1 MRAGIIIQG
10 PATMSKK
17 RICLGQIGAANGI
30 KGHVRV
36 KPFTGEPE
44 ALGDYGPLEDETG
57 LNSFKIASLRPIKG
71 GMLVVKF
78 KGINDRNAAEA
89 LNGVKL
95 YISRDRL
102 PELETDDDFYV
113 EDLMGLRA
121 LDPGGTSLGA
131 VIAIHNFGA
140 GDLLEIRP
148 ERGPSVLVP
157 FTKTAIPVISLDQ
170 NRIIVNPAE
179 AGLLDDD
186 RLESGEDATT

>member
-1 MRAGIIIQG
+1 
-10 PATMSKK
+10 MSKK

-44 ALGDYGPLEDETG
+44 ALGDYGGLEDETG
-57 LNSFKIASLRPIKG
+57 LNSFQIASLRPIKG

-89 LNGVKL
+89 LNGTKL
-95 YISRDRL
+95 YIDRDRL
-102 PELETDDDFYV
+102 PDLEEDDDFYV
-113 EDLMGLRA
+113 EDLIDLEA
-121 LDPGGTSLGA
+121 IDPDGTSLGA
-131 VIAIHNFGA
+131 IIAIHNFGA

-148 ERGPSVLVP
+148 ERGASKLLP
-157 FTKTAIPVISLDQ
+157 FTKAAIPIISLDQ
-170 NRIIVNPAE
+170 KHVVVNPAE

-186 RLESGEDATT
+186 GLESGEDAAT